1 MSEQEIKKVRR
12 LITGILIGLTAVVL
26 AYFGYSIFSK
36 NTNMTAFQVIMGVW
50 LVCYVLLLDVLE
62 PYLLKEFE
70 NLTPERKTGY
80 MKYLGTD
87 IIGIGGLVLFVFML
101 GNPDGNSTVGLV
113 GAIVYAFSM
122 RPRQKFRKEFLGIV
136 DEVVQEEEED
146 HSPLP
151 TAADAAAR
159 NARLTDNEAEDTEV
173 PEETQKDEAEEAESE
188 TVGQASDQEGQEER
202 E

>member
-1 MSEQEIKKVRR
+1 M
-12 LITGILIGLTAVVL
+12 
-26 AYFGYSIFSK
+26 
-36 NTNMTAFQVIMGVW
+36 
-50 LVCYVLLLDVLE
+50 
-62 PYLLKEFE
+62 
-70 NLTPERKTGY
+70 
-80 MKYLGTD
+80 
-87 IIGIGGLVLFVFML
+87 
-101 GNPDGNSTVGLV
+101 
-113 GAIVYAFSM
+113 
-122 RPRQKFRKEFLGIV
+122 

>member
-12 LITGILIGLTAVVL
+12 LITGILIGLTAIVL
-26 AYFGYSIFSK
+26 AYFGYSILSK

-70 NLTPERKTGY
+70 DLTPERKTGY
-80 MKYLGTD
+80 IKYLGTD

-122 RPRQKFRKEFLGIV
+122 RPRQKFRKECLGIV
-136 DEVVQEEEED
+136 DEVVQEEEAD
-146 HSPLP
+146 PSPLP

-159 NARLTDNEAEDTEV
+159 NAQLTDNEADEAELA
-173 PEETQKDEAEEAESE
+173 EEAQKDEAEKAG
-188 TVGQASDQEGQEER
+188 GQAFAQEDQEER

>member
-12 LITGILIGLTAVVL
+12 LITGILIGLTAIVL
-26 AYFGYSIFSK
+26 AYFGYSILSK

-70 NLTPERKTGY
+70 DLTPERKTGY
-80 MKYLGTD
+80 IKYLGTD

-136 DEVVQEEEED
+136 DEVVQEEEAD
-146 HSPLP
+146 PSPLP

-159 NARLTDNEAEDTEV
+159 NAQLTDNEADEAELA
-173 PEETQKDEAEEAESE
+173 EEAQKDEAEKAG
-188 TVGQASDQEGQEER
+188 GQAFAQEDQEER

>member
-12 LITGILIGLTAVVL
+12 LITGILIGLTAIVL
-26 AYFGYSIFSK
+26 AYFGYSILSK

-70 NLTPERKTGY
+70 DLTPERKTGY
-80 MKYLGTD
+80 IKYLGTD

-122 RPRQKFRKEFLGIV
+122 RPRQTFRKEFLGLV
-136 DEVVQEEEED
+136 DEVVQEEEAD
-146 HSPLP
+146 PSPLP

-159 NARLTDNEAEDTEV
+159 NAQLTDNEADEAELA
-173 PEETQKDEAEEAESE
+173 EEAQKDEAEKAG
-188 TVGQASDQEGQEER
+188 GQAFAQEDQEER

>member
-26 AYFGYSIFSK
+26 AYFGYSILSK

-70 NLTPERKTGY
+70 DLTPERKTGY
-80 MKYLGTD
+80 IKYLGTD

-159 NARLTDNEAEDTEV
+159 SARLTDNEADEAE
-173 PEETQKDEAEEAESE
+173 PAEEARKDEAKEAQ
-188 TVGQASDQEGQEER
+188 GQASAQEDQEER

>member
-12 LITGILIGLTAVVL
+12 LITGILIGLTAIVL
-26 AYFGYSIFSK
+26 AYFGYSILSK

-50 LVCYVLLLDVLE
+50 LGCYVLLLDVLE
-62 PYLLKEFE
+62 PALLKEFE
-70 NLTPERKTGY
+70 DLTPERKTGY
-80 MKYLGTD
+80 IKYLGTD

-136 DEVVQEEEED
+136 DEVVQEEEAD
-146 HSPLP
+146 PSPLP

-159 NARLTDNEAEDTEV
+159 NAQLTDNEADEAELA
-173 PEETQKDEAEEAESE
+173 EEAQKDEAEKAG
-188 TVGQASDQEGQEER
+188 GQAFAQEDQEER

>member
-70 NLTPERKTGY
+70 DLTPERKTGY
-80 MKYLGTD
+80 IKYLGTD

-159 NARLTDNEAEDTEV
+159 SARLTDNEADEAE
-173 PEETQKDEAEEAESE
+173 PAEEARKDEAKEAE
-188 TVGQASDQEGQEER
+188 GQASAQEDRKER